1 MKLLNLFALGAF
13 LLVSCG
19 KEDGRDIVDCVG
31 ESLLAKVHAVVDA
44 PNPKMYDFSVSY
56 SGSHTLKAAIR
67 WDYGDGT
74 VETVNGTFTTH
85 TYKTAGTYTVKA
97 SVSLV
102 NPDCTFDLKHN
113 ITVQ

>member
-1 MKLLNLFALGAF
+1 MKLLNLFAFSAF
-13 LLVSCG
+13 LLIGCSKDDG
-19 KEDGRDIVDCVG
+19 KDIVDCVG
-31 ESLLAKVHAVVDA
+31 ESLLAKVHATVDA

-56 SGSHTLKAAIR
+56 SGSHTLKASIR

-74 VETVNGTFTTH
+74 VETVNGTVTTH

-113 ITVQ
+113 VKVE